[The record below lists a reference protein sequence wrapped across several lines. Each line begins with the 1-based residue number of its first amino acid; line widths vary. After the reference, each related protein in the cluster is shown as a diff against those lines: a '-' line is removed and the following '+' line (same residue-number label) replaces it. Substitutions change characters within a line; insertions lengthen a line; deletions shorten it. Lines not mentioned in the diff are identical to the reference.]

1 MILRSL
7 ALPMLR
13 GEVQYHVTD
22 RRTLLPVHTGD
33 AFLQTDR
40 ALSPGDFQWR
50 TEIYEYV
57 TNPIAIDLHF
67 RSAREELAIEQGI
80 PWQDACGVWEPEK
93 RTFRQRGEPAL

>member
-1 MILRSL
+1 MVLRSL

-33 AFLQTDR
+33 AFLQTAR

-93 RTFRQRGEPAL
+93 RTFRQRCEPAL